1 MILADYLSCHRL
13 RDSDPNE
20 LIPISFYITCPI
32 GPAPI
37 KLSLFPIQTC
47 RSAWAAGEAP
57 PPVHGANKGLD
68 PHKKPEHQ
76 RPSTLKEDP
85 PSIPRPTGTPR
96 TEITASK
103 LLERSKNV
111 QHQRPRPVETVGSP
125 PPIPPTEGIG
135 TAPHCKVAPCPPRPL
150 PLPPMP
156 QRPQPHALPPLPK
169 CEDVEID
176 MTKYTHRKLENA
188 QKLITGIDIGETEE
202 VTEPE
207 IITPDDEDFVEQPPL
222 EELVDPTKVKQTF
235 VPKQGELTKLVKQ
248 INTRILRGTHLPGS
262 LKDLKA
268 AYLTSPHFKDIYVYL
283 TLNRLPLNK
292 VAARQVE
299 ANSRDYM
306 MLDELLFKLIQGRK
320 EEPFPV
326 LCIPTS
332 KVHILMEYYHSSA
345 LAGHT
350 GIGKTYMTI
359 SQRFYCPN
367 LADQL
372 RAYITGC
379 HVCQLFK
386 KGKQFDRPF
395 QKRVNLN
402 VPAMTRISMDMKE
415 MPPSYGYTHILVI
428 LCEVSNFMVALP
440 LHSTRTQTILEAFQK
455 GYMAYFGPPSHIVCD
470 QDSAFTSTLME
481 AFTEKLGINMIMV
494 STTNHKSLLAE
505 HGIKSLSNILV
516 KHLSDLWSWYNC
528 LPYAMLC
535 YNAYSTPNLDSF
547 SPYELVFGHKMTIN
561 HGLEKEPTV
570 TVTGHFQAYYEKL
583 KKNLKYIRDRLQ
595 KFRNDRTDM
604 WNKNKTFY
612 AYEAGQIVYMYKAKG
627 AFGNTGSKKITC
639 YYVGP
644 LVIYKAVSPN
654 QFLLMSLTGQ
664 VYPHLVEE
672 TRIKPGSIWT
682 SKGNVT
688 TLAQLKAVLSA
699 GLKIDS

>member
-1 MILADYLSCHRL
+1 
-13 RDSDPNE
+13 
-20 LIPISFYITCPI
+20 
-32 GPAPI
+32 
-37 KLSLFPIQTC
+37 
-47 RSAWAAGEAP
+47 
-57 PPVHGANKGLD
+57 
-68 PHKKPEHQ
+68 
-76 RPSTLKEDP
+76 
-85 PSIPRPTGTPR
+85 
-96 TEITASK
+96 
-103 LLERSKNV
+103 
-111 QHQRPRPVETVGSP
+111 
-125 PPIPPTEGIG
+125 
-135 TAPHCKVAPCPPRPL
+135 
-150 PLPPMP
+150 
-156 QRPQPHALPPLPK
+156 
-169 CEDVEID
+169 
-176 MTKYTHRKLENA
+176 
-188 QKLITGIDIGETEE
+188 
-202 VTEPE
+202 
-207 IITPDDEDFVEQPPL
+207 
-222 EELVDPTKVKQTF
+222 
-235 VPKQGELTKLVKQ
+235 
-248 INTRILRGTHLPGS
+248 
-262 LKDLKA
+262 
-268 AYLTSPHFKDIYVYL
+268 
-283 TLNRLPLNK
+283 
-292 VAARQVE
+292 
-299 ANSRDYM
+299 M
-306 MLDELLFKLIQGRK
+306 MLDGLLFKLLQGRK
-320 EEPFPV
+320 EEPSPV

-395 QKRVNLN
+395 QNRVNLN

-570 TVTGHFQAYYEKL
+570 TVTGHFQTYYEKL
-583 KKNLKYIRDRLQ
+583 KKNLKYMRDRLQ

-604 WNKNKTFY
+604 WNKNKTFH

-688 TLAQLKAVLSA
+688 TLAQLKAVLSV